1 MSRQTDEG
9 CTHLCTYRP
18 KAGRSGNGNSPARD
32 AAILFIVCLAA
43 WVFIERTEI
52 CTLFFAFVAANP
64 NLKLDSVILAGMF
77 AAGGLL
83 VFSFRRWK
91 EATLAQQ
98 CAQYLAF
105 NDPLTGLANRRS
117 FVEAINRASAGGG
130 PYSCLLLDID
140 NFKQVND
147 LRGHIVGD
155 ELLRAIGR
163 RLGEF
168 QSRDVTIARFAGDE
182 FGIVIALPRAEDA
195 TQLAYRILARLREPV
210 VNGSRVVETSVS
222 GGIARFPDDAVCA
235 DQILRK
241 ADLALYRAKR
251 SGRGVIVTFDRQ
263 MEAREQ
269 RSAAIVDALRQA
281 IPNNEIVPHYQP
293 QVDVTTGKVVGYE
306 VLSRWKHRML
316 GEVSPGE
323 FIPLAVDAGL
333 IGALT
338 GSVLQQ
344 ACREAATWP
353 VPLRISL
360 NVTPSQLCDPVLPLQ
375 ILAILS
381 NTGFDPRRLELELTE
396 DALLKNGEAA
406 LSNLRALKDQ
416 GVSLALDD
424 FGTGYSSL
432 HHLRLLPFDLVKIDR
447 SYVRDI
453 GASEKSRRIVEAIVK
468 FTHSF
473 EIPILAEGVETK
485 QQADLLYAMG
495 CDLGQGWYYGREE
508 RSSILT
514 HARCYAA
521 GPRKTG
527 AAA

>member
-1 MSRQTDEG
+1 MSRQTDET
-9 CTHLCTYRP
+9 CTHPCTYRP
-18 KAGRSGNGNSPARD
+18 KSGRSGTGGSPVRD
-32 AAILFIVCLAA
+32 AVILLAICAAA

-52 CTLFFAFVAANP
+52 CTRFFAFVAANP
-64 NLKLDSVILAGMF
+64 DLELDSVILAGMF
-77 AAGGLL
+77 ATGGLL
-83 VFSFRRWK
+83 AFSFRRWR
-91 EATLAQQ
+91 EATRAQQ
-98 CAQYLAF
+98 CAQCLAF

-117 FVEAINRASAGGG
+117 FVEAINRASADRGH
-130 PYSCLLLDID
+130 YSCLLLDID

-147 LRGHIVGD
+147 LRGHVVGD
-155 ELLRAIGR
+155 ELLRAVGR

-168 QSRDVTIARFAGDE
+168 QSKDVSIARFAGDE
-182 FGIVIALPRAEDA
+182 FGILIALPRVEDA
-195 TQLAYRILARLREPV
+195 TQLAYRILARLSEPV
-210 VNGSRVVETSVS
+210 VIGDRGVETSVS
-222 GGIARFPDDAVCA
+222 GGIARFPDDAVSA
-235 DQILRK
+235 DQVLRK

-269 RSAAIVDALRQA
+269 RGAAIVDALRQA
-281 IPNNEIVPHYQP
+281 IPNGEIVPHYQP
-293 QVDVTTGKVVGYE
+293 QVDTATGKVLGYE

-323 FIPLAVDAGL
+323 FIPLAVEAGL

-353 VPLRISL
+353 VPLRISF

-375 ILAILS
+375 ILAILT
-381 NTGFDPRRLELELTE
+381 NTGIDPHRLELELTE

-406 LSNLRALKDQ
+406 LTNLRLLKDR
-416 GVSLALDD
+416 GISLALDD

-453 GASEKSRRIVEAIVK
+453 GTSEKSRRIVEAIVK

-485 QQADLLYAMG
+485 QQADLLYAIG
-495 CDLGQGWYYGREE
+495 CDLGQGWYYGREQ
-508 RSSILT
+508 RSSALT
-514 HARCYAA
+514 HDPCYAA